1 MFFHFLGPENLKNG
15 DNSKL
20 PKIELL
26 GFPCSRRL
34 PSSTSRLKKK
44 KKWEVFSNFF
54 VYVFLV
60 MFCLDLH
67 FVVISFLNLTLE
79 GVESNPGPTRFSL
92 SSDYSDSVG
101 SNSSTGLRN
110 FTIKKSIQ
118 YKHLITKVISNI

>member
-1 MFFHFLGPENLKNG
+1 MVITQNCQKSSYWVL
-15 DNSKL
+15 
-20 PKIELL
+20 
-26 GFPCSRRL
+26 PCSRRL
-34 PSSTSRLKKK
+34 PSSTSRLFKKK
-44 KKWEVFSNFF
+44 KKWEVFLNFF

-60 MFCLDLH
+60 IVCLDLH
-67 FVVISFLNLTLE
+67 FAVINFLNLTLE

-118 YKHLITKVISNI
+118 YKHLITKVISKKSNTFGI

>member
-1 MFFHFLGPENLKNG
+1 M
-15 DNSKL
+15 
-20 PKIELL
+20 
-26 GFPCSRRL
+26 
-34 PSSTSRLKKK
+34 
-44 KKWEVFSNFF
+44 
-54 VYVFLV
+54 
-60 MFCLDLH
+60 
-67 FVVISFLNLTLE
+67 VISFLNLTLE